1 MGINS
6 ALYTGVSGL
15 NTNGNA
21 MSVLGNNIANTNT
34 IGFKSS
40 RTVFSD
46 LLSANISGSGGAS
59 QVGRGVQL
67 SIVDN
72 IFSQGTFEN
81 TESNT
86 DLAIEGEG
94 FFIVRPGES
103 EQTYYTR
110 AGAFRFNENGYLVN
124 PEGYRVQ
131 GKGFQEDGTL
141 SAGDPTDIQVDIG
154 TLIPA
159 QQTETITMTTNLDAN
174 ATVLWGTAA
183 SGGAGTFDLNDPSGD
198 SNYATSSRVYD
209 TLGNTH
215 LLNTYFRNVGGNQW
229 EYYTVAD
236 SAEIASAGADDYT
249 EVASGTLN
257 FTTEGKLIE
266 IDGLPLYSDPPA
278 YTEPVLPRPQGQ
290 IAGGSIDWVNGAST
304 TQEIDL
310 DFFTTQYSSDS
321 IVISQSQDGY
331 GAGSLVKI
339 AIDGDGV
346 VTANYSNGER
356 MKVSQI
362 ALAKFPNPGGLAKAG
377 SNLYEATDASGD
389 IRTGV
394 PGEELGKIFTNALE
408 QSNVDLAQEF
418 VKMITTQ
425 RGFQA
430 NSKIITTTDELLAE
444 LINLKR

>member
-34 IGFKSS
+34 VGFKSS

-46 LLSANISGSGGAS
+46 LLSASISGSGGSS

-94 FFIVRPGES
+94 FFIVKPDDS
-103 EQTYYTR
+103 EETFFTR

-124 PEGYRVQ
+124 PEGLRVQ
-131 GKGFQEDGTL
+131 GKAFQDDGTL

-154 TLIPA
+154 TLIQA
-159 QQTETITMTTNLDAN
+159 QQTANVNMTTNLDSN
-174 ATVLWGTAA
+174 AVGIAGGFDVTDPVGT
-183 SGGAGTFDLNDPSGD
+183 
-198 SNYATSSRVYD
+198 SNYANSTRVYD
-209 TLGNTH
+209 SLGNTH
-215 LLNTYFRNVGGNQW
+215 LVTTYFTKSDSNPNEWDWNTVVDGGELVGGTPGALELVGNGTLQFD
-229 EYYTVAD
+229 VNGD
-236 SAEIASAGADDYT
+236 LVAGATGATNPGALEWD
-249 EVASGTLN
+249 
-257 FTTEGKLIE
+257 
-266 IDGLPLYSDPPA
+266 
-278 YTEPVLPRPQGQ
+278 
-290 IAGGSIDWVNGAST
+290 NGADI
-304 TQEIDL
+304 QNIDL
-310 DFFTTQYSSDS
+310 SFKMTQYSSDS

-394 PGEELGKIFTNALE
+394 PGSELGKIFTNALE

>member
-1 MGINS
+1 MGISS
-6 ALYTGVSGL
+6 ALFTGVSGL

-34 IGFKSS
+34 VGFKSS
-40 RTVFSD
+40 RTIFSD
-46 LLSANISGSGGAS
+46 LLSATISGSGGVS
-59 QVGRGVQL
+59 QVGRGTQL
-67 SIVDN
+67 STVDN

-94 FFIVRPGES
+94 FFIVKPTASQE
-103 EQTYYTR
+103 TFFTR
-110 AGAFRFNENGYLVN
+110 AGAFRFNDDGYLVN
-124 PEGYRVQ
+124 PEGLRVQ
-131 GKGFQEDGTL
+131 GKNFLADGTL

-159 QQTETITMTTNLDAN
+159 KETGTITMTTNLDAN
-174 ATVLWGTAA
+174 ATVLGATAA
-183 SGGAGTFDLNDPSGD
+183 SGGPGTFDLNAPSAD
-198 SNYATSSRVYD
+198 SNYAASSRVFD

-215 LLNTYFRNVGGNQW
+215 LLTTYFRNVGGNSW
-229 EYYTVAD
+229 EYYTLAD
-236 SAEIASAGADDYT
+236 SSEIASGGPDTYT
-249 EVASGTLN
+249 TVTSGTLD
-257 FTTEGKLIE
+257 FDVSGKLIQ
-266 IDGLPLYSDPPA
+266 IDGNAIYSDPPT
-278 YTEPVLPRPQGQ
+278 YETPILPRPQGG
-290 IAGGSIDWVNGAST
+290 IAAGNIDWTNGAST
-304 TQEIDL
+304 AQAVDL

-321 IVISQSQDGY
+321 IVISQGQDGY
-331 GAGSLVKI
+331 GAGALVKI
-339 AIDGDGV
+339 AIDGDGI

-356 MKVSQI
+356 IKVSQI

-377 SNLYEATDASGD
+377 SNLYAATDASGD
-389 IRTGV
+389 IRTGT
-394 PGEELGKIFTNALE
+394 PGSELGKIFTNALE

-430 NSKIITTTDELLAE
+430 NSKIITTTDELLGE

>member
-1 MGINS
+1 MGISS

-34 IGFKSS
+34 IGFKAS

-46 LLSANISGSGGAS
+46 LLSATISGSGGIS
-59 QVGRGVQL
+59 QVGRGTQL
-67 SIVDN
+67 SVVDN

-94 FFIVRPGES
+94 FFIVRPAGS
-103 EQTYYTR
+103 QQDFYTR
-110 AGAFRFNENGYLVN
+110 AGAFRFNESGYLVN
-124 PEGYRVQ
+124 PEGLRVQ
-131 GKGFQEDGTL
+131 GKAFEADGSL
-141 SAGDPTDIQVDIG
+141 SVGDPTDIRVDIG

-159 QQTETITMTTNLDAN
+159 QPTSNITLTTNLDSN
-174 ATVLWGTAA
+174 AIAVPGGFDPA
-183 SGGAGTFDLNDPSGD
+183 SPSAT
-198 SNYATSSRVYD
+198 SSYATSTRVFD
-209 TLGNTH
+209 SLGNTH
-215 LLNTYFRNVGGNQW
+215 LLTTYFTKTAANDWQW
-229 EYYTVAD
+229 NTVVD
-236 SAEIASAGADDYT
+236 GAEIGGTPGDLNI
-249 EVASGTLN
+249 VGSGTLGFN
-257 FTTEGKLIE
+257 LDGTLAT
-266 IDGLPLYSDPPA
+266 IDGNAVGSI
-278 YTEPVLPRPQGQ
+278 PRPQGT
-290 IAGGSIDWVNGAST
+290 IPAGSIPWVNGSNTAQS
-304 TQEIDL
+304 INF

-321 IVISQSQDGY
+321 IVISQGQNGY

-339 AIDGDGV
+339 AIDGEGI

-356 MKVSQI
+356 IRVSQI
-362 ALAKFPNPGGLAKAG
+362 ALAKFPNTGGLLKEG
-377 SNLYEATDASGD
+377 SNLYAASDASGD
-389 IRTGV
+389 ARVGV
-394 PGEELGKIFTNALE
+394 PGTELGKIFTNALE

-430 NSKIITTTDELLAE
+430 NSRIITTTDELLGE

>member
-1 MGINS
+1 MGISS

-21 MSVLGNNIANTNT
+21 MSVIGNNIANTNT
-34 IGFKSS
+34 VGFKSS
-40 RTVFSD
+40 RTVFAD
-46 LLSANISGSGGAS
+46 LLSANISGSGGSS
-59 QVGRGVQL
+59 QVGRGTQL

-86 DLAIEGEG
+86 DLAVEGDG
-94 FFIVRPGES
+94 FFIVKPGGGQE
-103 EQTYYTR
+103 TFYTR
-110 AGAFRFNENGYLVN
+110 AGAFRFNEDGYLVN
-124 PEGYRVQ
+124 PEGLRVQ
-131 GKGFQEDGTL
+131 GKAFQDDGTL
-141 SAGDPTDIQVDIG
+141 SAGDPSDIQVDIG

-159 QQTETITMTTNLDAN
+159 QETDNINMTTNLDSN
-174 ATVLWGTAA
+174 AQEIVGGFDVL
-183 SGGAGTFDLNDPSGD
+183 DPVTT
-198 SNYATSSRVYD
+198 SNYATSSRVFD

-215 LLNTYFRNVGGNQW
+215 LLTTYFTKTAANAW
-229 EYYTVAD
+229 EYNTVVD
-236 SAEIASAGADDYT
+236 DGEIGGVAGDLSI
-249 EVASGTLN
+249 VGNGTLDFN
-257 FTTEGKLIE
+257 
-266 IDGLPLYSDPPA
+266 IDGSLANIDGN
-278 YTEPVLPRPQGQ
+278 PVTNIPRPQGQ
-290 IAGGSIDWVNGAST
+290 IAAGSVPWANGSDTNQA
-304 TQEIDL
+304 IDL

-321 IVISQSQDGY
+321 IVISQGQNGY

-339 AIDGDGV
+339 AIDGDGI

-356 MKVSQI
+356 INVSQL
-362 ALAKFPNPGGLAKAG
+362 ALAKFPNAGGLSKAG
-377 SNLYEATDASGD
+377 SNLYEATDASGN
-389 IRTGV
+389 IRTGI
-394 PGEELGKIFTNALE
+394 PGSELGKIFTNALE